1 LTMQANSIRAYT
13 ISGVNLLPESDK
25 REIYARLI
33 PTQVYSRFHLDP
45 SLVDSEGREL
55 LRLVCEQG
63 SISAEIDLR
72 HKVGYPDPLIYGHF
86 TDTIN
91 GQVHIL
97 LYIVNDPSSP
107 RFDVDRMPDG
117 RPTQYGTCCRNLQAE
132 IEALQF
138 GLAPGQ
144 IRRGLR
150 LLGSAITSFERF
162 TSSLGHELYFA
173 DPLFYHNAILFERY
187 GFSYE
192 KGRKLMQ
199 RIQDGFEKNGDLIEK
214 LDGSTPFRKPEA
226 ASSIRLRSWAI
237 YDGLLGEPFTNVT
250 MYKRVDSSSELDS
263 APGCAW

>member
-1 LTMQANSIRAYT
+1 MLSNSIRAYT
-13 ISGVNLLPESDK
+13 IGGINLLPESQK
-25 REIYARLI
+25 REIYSRLI
-33 PTQVYSRFHLDP
+33 PSQIFSRFHLDP
-45 SLVDSEGREL
+45 SLIDSDGQDLLKLACEEGTT
-55 LRLVCEQG
+55 
-63 SISAEIDLR
+63 SIEIDLR
-72 HKVGYPDPLIYGHF
+72 HEAGFPDPLLYGHF

-117 RPTQYGTCCRNLQAE
+117 TLTNYGTCCRNLEAE
-132 IEALQF
+132 VASMRF

-150 LLGSAITSFERF
+150 LLGPAISSFEHF
-162 TSSLGHELYFA
+162 TSRLGHDLYFA

-187 GFSYE
+187 GFCYE

-199 RIQDGFEKNGDLIEK
+199 RIQDGFAAGGDLIKK

-226 ASSIRLRSWAI
+226 ANSIRLRSWAI
-237 YDGLLGEPFTNVT
+237 YDGLIGEPFTNVT
-250 MYKRVDSSSELDS
+250 MYKRVDCISGLDS
-263 APGCAW
+263 APGCTW